1 MSVLA
6 LCLRLVRF
14 KGNRMRKGT
23 EEEKGLR
30 EKGVGG
36 EKGIQDGEGGVWRK
50 GKEGGEEKK
59 DVYVSSDFS
68 HYM

>member
-1 MSVLA
+1 MLVLA

-36 EKGIQDGEGGVWRK
+36 EKGDTRFGRGGVKKGEGG
-50 GKEGGEEKK
+50 
-59 DVYVSSDFS
+59 
-68 HYM
+68 